1 VPRKP
6 SKPRPEAKARPQFDA
21 SPVLDDDEEEGAC
34 PIPDEHGEIVLRR
47 SQAATKGGTRVK
59 GKTKPRR

>member
-21 SPVLDDDEEEGAC
+21 SPVLDDDDEEGAC

-47 SQAATKGGTRVK
+47 SQAATKGGTRGK